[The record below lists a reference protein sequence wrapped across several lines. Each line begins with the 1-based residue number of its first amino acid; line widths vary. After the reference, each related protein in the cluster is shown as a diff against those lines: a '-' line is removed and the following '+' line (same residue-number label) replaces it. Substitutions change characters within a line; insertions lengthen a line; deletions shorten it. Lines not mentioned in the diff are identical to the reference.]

1 MRSHDNRKMGSIM
14 KMKKVELA
22 AAVGAGY
29 LLGRTRQLKTAVKI
43 ARVGGP
49 QDLLT
54 AGSTFLASSPET
66 AQLGDSAR
74 DRLLDTTAAA
84 SEQAESFGS
93 RLRSRGANVRAG
105 TAHLATEV
113 RNKARRHPHPTQ
125 DTAADTGPDTAADN
139 T

>member
-1 MRSHDNRKMGSIM
+1 MGSIM

-74 DRLLDTTAAA
+74 ARLLDTHGGR
-84 SEQAESFGS
+84 E
-93 RLRSRGANVRAG
+93 
-105 TAHLATEV
+105 
-113 RNKARRHPHPTQ
+113 
-125 DTAADTGPDTAADN
+125 
-139 T
+139 